1 MDDEAA
7 DRRETSNTLQ
17 YTFESVS
24 PLVESFRRLLASAPD
39 RPLLHLPTAQRSLTA
54 LDLWDTSSRVT
65 DALEQS
71 GVRRGS
77 LVVSAV
83 GNRPMCV
90 ALLLAT
96 RRLDATLLAVD
107 SGTTAAELR
116 DICEQFTASAVVA
129 PVELAPAVGEFAAR
143 LEAGV
148 VLVTPLPRASTNSTF
163 AEAPTFAPGATAG
176 RPVGQYAGT
185 ALLKL
190 TSGSTGV
197 PKAARAT
204 EAQLVADSRHIIEG
218 MQIAPGDTQLGVI
231 PMSHAYGFSVVLMP
245 LLLQGTAVV
254 LRDSFVPH
262 QLPSDAATYG
272 ATMLAGVPFMF
283 EYFLA
288 NPPDGGWPPGVRKLV
303 SAGARLQAA
312 TIAGFLEQFGVKIH
326 SFYGA
331 TESGGI
337 SYDDSND
344 LSGSDTVGRPL
355 PGVTI
360 TLRPEDEGAARVH
373 VRSDAIADG
382 YVGDLEDA
390 FGSDGFLTGD
400 YGAIDADG
408 RLHLTGRA
416 SSFINVA
423 GKKVRPEEVED
434 VLRTMP
440 GIRDVRVLSASDP
453 QRGEQVAACI
463 VATHGERPPSVV
475 AVRRYCSARLTA
487 FKIPRVVVV
496 LDAIPMTTR
505 GKVDRRALDDA
516 VRAAIAGFP
525 EQLC

>member
-1 MDDEAA
+1 M
-7 DRRETSNTLQ
+7 
-17 YTFESVS
+17 S
-24 PLVESFRRLLASAPD
+24 PLVESFRRLLASAPN
-39 RPLLHLPTAQRSLTA
+39 RPLLHLPAARRSLSA

-65 DALEQS
+65 DALERS
-71 GVRRGS
+71 GVGRGS
-77 LVVSAV
+77 LVVSAI

-116 DICEQFTASAVVA
+116 DICEQFAASAVVA
-129 PVELAPAVGEFAAR
+129 PVELAPAAGEFAAR
-143 LEAGV
+143 LEAGI
-148 VLVTPLPRASTNSTF
+148 VLVTPQPRSSADSTF
-163 AEAPTFAPGATAG
+163 AQA
-176 RPVGQYAGT
+176 PVGHYAGT
-185 ALLKL
+185 AVLKL

-197 PKAARAT
+197 PKAASAT

-218 MQIAPGDTQLGVI
+218 MRIAPADTQLGVI

-245 LLLQGTAVV
+245 LLLQGTPVV

-272 ATMLAGVPFMF
+272 ATMFAGVPFMF

-312 TIAGFLEQFGVKIH
+312 TVAGFLEQFGVKIH

-337 SYDDSND
+337 SYDDSDD

-360 TLRPEDEGAARVH
+360 TLRHEDEGAGRVH
-373 VRSDAIADG
+373 VRSDAVADG

-400 YGAIDADG
+400 YGTIDADG

-440 GIRDVRVLSASDP
+440 GIRDVRVLAASDP

-496 LDAIPMTTR
+496 LDAIPMTAR
-505 GKVDRRALDDA
+505 GKVDRRALEDA